1 MGTIKQGILGG
12 FSGKVGT
19 VVGANWKGISYMR
32 GQAQHVKNPRTAA
45 QTFNRNALK
54 IVTNFLQP
62 AAAIMRLT
70 FAEYA
75 RKTTAFNKAVS
86 INYHKCIKNVAGQP
100 EIDYEKIVVSKG
112 SLKSFSDAMAGDFD
126 MEGEMRFL
134 TFGGYDEPVITYPGM
149 MLIIY
154 DCDAKVWHF
163 WQYDQP
169 FTNGETILLDS
180 DWHSDNFTTSSWA
193 LVWDK
198 ATGKVSDPIECPILF
213 G

>member
-19 VVGANWKGISYMR
+19 VVGASWKGISYMR
-32 GQAQHVKNPRTAA
+32 GQAQHVKNPRTVA
-45 QTFNRNALK
+45 QTFNCNALK

-70 FAEYA
+70 FAENT

-86 INYHKCIKNVAGQP
+86 VNYHSCIKNVNGQP

-112 SLKSFSDAMAGDFD
+112 SLKPFSDAMAGDFD
-126 MEGEMRFL
+126 MDGKMKFF
-134 TFGGYDEPVITYPGM
+134 TFDGYDEPIITYPGM

-154 DCDAKVWHF
+154 DCDAKVWHV

-169 FTNGETILLDS
+169 FTNLEYITLEDN
-180 DWHSDNFTTSSWA
+180 WHSDNFTTSSWA

-198 ATGKVSDPIECPILF
+198 ATGKVSDPVECPILF